1 MINYE
6 EAKKLLQDKGQE
18 HLLSGFSRLNESEK
32 SELLNEISMI
42 DWSILEEKKI
52 EREGDVQP
60 IFGLSRKDIL
70 ARYPEFEEAGS
81 ELLRAGKVAA
91 VMLAGGMGT
100 RLGSSAPKGTF
111 DMGLTRPLYIFECQI
126 NNLLE
131 VTTKYAARVPLLI
144 MTSDKNDSATKA
156 FLKEHGYFGYPQEDI
171 CFFKQ
176 DLAPSTDF
184 EGKILLEARG
194 KLALS
199 PNGNGGWY
207 SSMRRAGLTEVMRA
221 RGVEWY
227 NVFAVDNVLQRMAD
241 PVFVGATHLS
251 GEPCGA
257 KTVKKNDP
265 HERVGVLCKRGG
277 LPDIIEYYELDEEL
291 ANAKN
296 GQGELLYADGV
307 ILNYLFRASS
317 LEEVVGSE
325 FPVHRAKKRVPYFD
339 GEKTVSPECENAYKY
354 ETLIL
359 DMVRLLG
366 GCIAFEVVREREF
379 APVKNATGIDSVE
392 TARELLEKNGVK
404 L

>member
-1 MINYE
+1 MNFE
-6 EAKKLLQDKGQE
+6 EAKKLLQEKGQV
-18 HLLSGFSRLNESEK
+18 HLLSGFSQLSESEK
-32 SELLNEISMI
+32 IELLTEISAI
-42 DWSILEEKKI
+42 DWSILDEKKI
-52 EREGDVQP
+52 DREGEIQP
-60 IFGLSRKDIL
+60 VFGLSRKEID
-70 ARYPEFEEAGS
+70 ARYREFEEAGA

-126 NNLLE
+126 RNLLE
-131 VTTKYAARVPLLI
+131 VTKKYSARVPLLI
-144 MTSDKNDSATKA
+144 MTSDKNDSETRA
-156 FLKEHGYFGYPQEDI
+156 FLKEHDYFSYPQEDI

-184 EGKILLEARG
+184 CGKILLESRG
-194 KLALS
+194 RLALS

-207 SSMRRAGLTEVMRA
+207 SSMKRAGLAEVMQK

-241 PVFVGATHLS
+241 PVFVGATYLS

-277 LPDIIEYYELDEEL
+277 LPDIIEYYELSEEL

-296 GQGELLYADGV
+296 ERGELLYADGV
-307 ILNYLFRASS
+307 ILNYLLRASS

-325 FPVHRAKKRVPYFD
+325 FPVHRVKKRVAYFD
-339 GEKTVSPECENAYKY
+339 GEKTVSPAHENAYKY

-379 APVKNATGIDSVE
+379 APVKNATGVDSVE
-392 TARELLEKNGVK
+392 TARELLERNGVK